1 MFAKTQKQPRCPS
14 VAEETNES
22 DTSDQLNISRYWKEI
37 SYQATRSPGEN
48 FKCISG
54 GERKA
59 NLQTLRTGECQ
70 LYDILEK
77 SQQQR

>member
-14 VAEETNES
+14 VAEEINES

-37 SYQATRSPGEN
+37 SYQAMRSPGEN
-48 FKCISG
+48 FKCISR

-59 NLQTLRTGECQ
+59 NLQTLRTVECQ

-77 SQQQR
+77 SQQ